1 MKQLIKDLIASLEEA
16 EGPSQA
22 IDQEIVQLT
31 RLSFRAY
38 SGSLDSA
45 LELMTLAPGWYIEHA
60 GDNAMGEAGNLRVFG
75 HTVELS
81 NEIEKVQGDAPTRA
95 LACCLAIM
103 KAYLAEWEA
112 AERRIIDML
121 SADDRV
127 SPGII
132 ADVTSVISN
141 IVSPLSVPEA
151 EIDED
156 DHSIVL
162 RWLRDGNS
170 FSLTFFGKGFVA
182 GYLIHPTD
190 GSPAFR
196 HEVGDS
202 TWLKAVL
209 NREAVCR
216 VTARPMPEKPR

>member
-16 EGPSQA
+16 EGPSAA
-22 IDQEIVQLT
+22 IDMEIAQLT
-31 RLSFRAY
+31 RLSYRAY
-38 SGSLDSA
+38 SGSVDAA
-45 LELMTLAPGWYIEHA
+45 LELTTLAPGWYIEHT

-75 HTVELS
+75 HAVELS
-81 NEIEKVQGDAPTRA
+81 NEIETVQGDAPTRP
-95 LACCLAIM
+95 LAYCLAIM

-127 SPGII
+127 SPAII
-132 ADVTSVISN
+132 ADVTAVISN
-141 IVSPLSVPEA
+141 FVAPFSVPEA

-162 RWLRDGNS
+162 RWVQDGNS
-170 FSLTFFGKGFVA
+170 FSLSFFGKGFVC
-182 GYLIHPTD
+182 GYLIHPTA
-190 GSPAFR
+190 GGPAFR

-202 TWLKAVL
+202 TWLTAVL
-209 NREAVCR
+209 NREAGSH

>member
-1 MKQLIKDLIASLEEA
+1 MKQLIKDLIASLEDV
-16 EGPSQA
+16 EGPSPE
-22 IDQEIVQLT
+22 IDMEIVQVT
-31 RLSFRAY
+31 RLVFRAY
-38 SGSLDSA
+38 TASLDAS
-45 LELMTLAPGWYIEHA
+45 LELTALAPGWYIEHA

-81 NEIEKVQGDAPTRA
+81 NEIEKVQGDAPTRP
-95 LACCLAIM
+95 LAYCLALM

-127 SPGII
+127 SPEII
-132 ADVTSVISN
+132 ADVTAVISN
-141 IVSPLSVPEA
+141 IVAPLSLPEA

-170 FSLTFFGKGFVA
+170 FSLTFFGKGFVS

-190 GSPAFR
+190 GGPAFR

-216 VTARPMPEKPR
+216 VTARPVPEKPR